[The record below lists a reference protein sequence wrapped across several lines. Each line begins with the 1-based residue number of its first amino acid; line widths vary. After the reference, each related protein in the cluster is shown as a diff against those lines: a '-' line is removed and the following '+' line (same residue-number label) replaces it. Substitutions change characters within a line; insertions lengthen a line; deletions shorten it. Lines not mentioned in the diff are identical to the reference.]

1 MTCPRR
7 DFLRG
12 ALGCTT
18 YLLSGLSL
26 LPFSSIRAF
35 TSTPR
40 FKVVAEEDFARIEQV
55 ADGVWAVVSTPLKDG
70 GQHFTTVANGGIVA
84 GRDGVLVV
92 EGFYSDEGSAWL
104 AGQVRKLTGRE
115 PSHVVVTHYHA
126 DHARGLAGLRD
137 GRPDSAEALRMLTTP
152 ITKQLLIDKEE
163 PVIPEADIADTGE
176 GESIDLGGKR
186 VRLMPRLGHTP
197 SDVTVELEEPDVV
210 FCGDLVWNG
219 MFPNYVDAIP
229 SHLTDNCEKIL
240 GRKGTTY
247 VPGHGD
253 LGDAKSL
260 APYLGVIR
268 DIEKSARRAVE
279 KGTPAAEAAAEYK
292 IPESLGEW
300 MSFAPDYYERAFLA
314 WEKEL
319 TKSEG

>member
-1 MTCPRR
+1 MSCERR

-18 YLLSGLSL
+18 YLLGGLSL

-35 TSTPR
+35 SSKPR
-40 FKVVAEEDFARIEQV
+40 FEVVAEEDFARIERI
-55 ADGVWAVVSTPLKDG
+55 ADGVWAVVSTPIKDG
-70 GQHFTTVANGGIVA
+70 GRHFTTVANGGIVA
-84 GRDGVLVV
+84 GRDGVMVV

-126 DHARGLAGLRD
+126 DHTRGLGGLSE
-137 GRPDSAEALRMLTTP
+137 GRPEDAAPLRMLSTP
-152 ITKQLLIDKEE
+152 ETKDLLVEKKE
-163 PVIPEADIADTGE
+163 PVIPDATIEHGE
-176 GESIDLGGKR
+176 GEDGIDLGGKR
-186 VRLMPRLGHTP
+186 VRLIRRLGHTP
-197 SDVTVELEEPDVV
+197 SDVTVELDEPRVV

-229 SHLTDNCEKIL
+229 SHLTRHCEAIL
-240 GRKGTTY
+240 GREGVTY

-253 LGDAKSL
+253 LGDADAL
-260 APYLGVIR
+260 APYLGLIL
-268 DIEKSARRAVE
+268 DIEKAARLAVE
-279 KGTPAAEAAAEYK
+279 QGTPAKKAAEHYK

-300 MSFAPDYYERAFLA
+300 MTFSPDYFERAFAA
-314 WEKEL
+314 WEREL
-319 TKSEG
+319 TESAG

>member
-1 MTCPRR
+1 MTLPRR
-7 DFLRG
+7 DFVRG

-26 LPFSSIRAF
+26 LPFSSVRAF
-35 TSTPR
+35 SSTPR

-70 GQHFTTVANGGIVA
+70 GKHFTTVANGGIVA
-84 GRDGVLVV
+84 GKEGVLVV

-104 AGQVRKLTGRE
+104 AAQVRKLTGRE
-115 PSHVVVTHYHA
+115 PTHAVVTHYHA
-126 DHARGLAGLRD
+126 DHTRGLGGLRE
-137 GRPDSAEALRMLTTP
+137 GRPEDAGPIRMLATP
-152 ITKQLLIDKEE
+152 KTKARLIDEEE
-163 PVIPEADIADTGE
+163 PVIPEAGIAGE
-176 GESIDLGGKR
+176 GDGESIDLGGKR
-186 VRLMPRLGHTP
+186 VRLAPRLGHTT

-229 SHLTDNCEKIL
+229 SHLTEHCEAIL
-240 GRKGTTY
+240 GRKGVTY

-253 LGDAKSL
+253 LGDAATL
-260 APYLGVIR
+260 APYLGVVL

-279 KGTPAAEAAAEYK
+279 KGTPAAEAAAAYK

-300 MSFAPDYYERAFLA
+300 MMFSPDYFERAFLA

-319 TKSEG
+319 TDDEA

>member
-70 GQHFTTVANGGIVA
+70 GQHFTTVSNGGIIA

-126 DHARGLAGLRD
+126 DHTRGLGGLRD
-137 GRPDSAEALRMLTTP
+137 GRPDDAGPLRMLTTP
-152 ITKQLLIDKEE
+152 KTKELLTEEKE
-163 PVIPEADIADTGE
+163 PVIPEADIADKGD
-176 GESIDLGGKR
+176 GKSIDLGGKR
-186 VRLMPRLGHTP
+186 VRVVPRLGHTP
-197 SDVTVELEEPDVV
+197 SDVTIELEEPDVV

-229 SHLTDNCEKIL
+229 SHLTDHCEAIL
-240 GRKGTTY
+240 GRKGAIY

-253 LGDAKSL
+253 LGNAKTL
-260 APYLGVIR
+260 DPYLGVIR

-279 KGTPAAEAAAEYK
+279 QGTPAAEAAAEYK

-300 MSFAPDYYERAFLA
+300 MTFSPDYFERAFLA
-314 WEKEL
+314 WEREL
-319 TKSEG
+319 TSNEE